1 VHLYLVR
8 HGQSHVNLGDVT
20 VEHRDEPLTDLGRE
34 QATRA
39 GAWIAQNIHVSD
51 FYASSVARA
60 AQTAEIIGQT
70 VGRRPELQDGLRE
83 IGTCRAD
90 GSRIP
95 SAEFEPFTPELWG
108 TLDPYTPVT
117 ATGES
122 WMQFR
127 SRVGAFVE
135 TLVPAARRNRL
146 GASPGEPS
154 DPRRILIVAHAG
166 VIEAVFE
173 YIFEKG
179 PWSVVAVETHHT
191 GITHLEHRPQVNRPD
206 WWLHYHNLTHHLTD
220 AMRT

>member
-8 HGQSHVNLGDVT
+8 HGQSHVNLGDLT
-20 VEHRDEPLTDLGRE
+20 VEHRDAPLTDLGRE
-34 QATRA
+34 QARRA
-39 GAWIAQNIHVSD
+39 GGWIRENIPVTD
-51 FYASSVARA
+51 FYASSVARTV
-60 AQTAEIIGQT
+60 QTAEIIADEIGLAPQL
-70 VGRRPELQDGLRE
+70 RDGVRE

-90 GSRIP
+90 GSP
-95 SAEFEPFTPELWG
+95 LASAEFEPFTPELWG

-135 TLVPAARRNRL
+135 STVPAARRNRF
-146 GASPGEPS
+146 GEQPEDAGTS
-154 DPRRILIVAHAG
+154 RRVLIVAHAG

-191 GITHLEHRPQVNRPD
+191 GITHIEHNPIPNRPD

-220 AMRT
+220 VMRT

>member
-1 VHLYLVR
+1 MVR
-8 HGQSHVNLGDVT
+8 HGQSHVNLGDLT
-20 VEHRDEPLTDLGRE
+20 VEHRDDPLTDLGRE
-34 QATRA
+34 QAVRA
-39 GAWIAQNIHVSD
+39 GEWIKDNIHVTD
-51 FYASSVARA
+51 FLASSVARTM
-60 AQTAEIIGQT
+60 QTAQIIGQAL
-70 VGRRPELQDGLRE
+70 GRPPEFKDGLRE
-83 IGTCRAD
+83 IGTCRPD
-90 GSRIP
+90 GTPIP
-95 SAEFEPFTPELWG
+95 AAEFEPFTPELWG

-135 TLVPAARRNRL
+135 TLVPAARRNRM
-146 GASPGEPS
+146 GDPVEAPS

-166 VIEAVFE
+166 VIEAMFE

-191 GITHLEHRPQVNRPD
+191 GVTHIEHRPQQNRPD

-220 AMRT
+220 EMRT

>member
-1 VHLYLVR
+1 MHLYLVR
-8 HGQSHVNLGDVT
+8 HGQSHVNLNDLT
-20 VEHRDEPLTDLGRE
+20 VEHRDEPLTDLGQE
-34 QATRA
+34 QAQRA
-39 GAWIAQNIHVSD
+39 GEWIAQNIAVTDFVASTVS
-51 FYASSVARA
+51 RA
-60 AQTAEIIGQT
+60 TQTAEIIGEAIGLTPQ
-70 VGRRPELQDGLRE
+70 LHDGLRE
-83 IGTCRAD
+83 IGTCHGD
-90 GSRIP
+90 GSPIP
-95 SAEFEPFTPELWG
+95 GAEFEPFTPEVWG

-135 TLVPAARRNRL
+135 TLAPTARRGRL
-146 GASPGEPS
+146 GEVVP
-154 DPRRILIVAHAG
+154 DRRRILAVAHGG
-166 VIEAVFE
+166 VIEAIFE

-191 GITHLEHRPQVNRPD
+191 GITHVEHRPQPHRPD

>member
-1 VHLYLVR
+1 MHLYLVR
-8 HGQSHVNLGDVT
+8 HGQSHVNLGDLT
-20 VEHRDEPLTDLGRE
+20 VEHRDEPLTELGRE
-34 QATRA
+34 QAARA
-39 GAWIAQNIHVSD
+39 GVWIRENVHVTD
-51 FYASSVARA
+51 FYASSVARTV
-60 AQTAEIIGQT
+60 QTAEIIGAAIDMAP
-70 VGRRPELQDGLRE
+70 VFREGLRE

-90 GSRIP
+90 GSPIP

-135 TLVPAARRNRL
+135 TLVPAARRNRM
-146 GASPGEPS
+146 GGPIEEPS
-154 DPRRILIVAHAG
+154 NPRRILIVAHAG

-191 GITHLEHRPQVNRPD
+191 GITHIEHRPQPNRPD

-220 AMRT
+220 AKRT

>member
-8 HGQSHVNLGDVT
+8 HGQSHVNLGDIT
-20 VEHRDEPLTDLGRE
+20 VSHRDEPLTDLGRE
-34 QATRA
+34 QAARA
-39 GAWIAQNIHVSD
+39 GEWIRENIRATD
-51 FYASSVARA
+51 FYASSVART
-60 AQTAEIIGQT
+60 AQTAQIIGSV
-70 VGRRPELQDGLRE
+70 VGQQPTLTDGLRE
-83 IGTCRAD
+83 IGTCRPD
-90 GSRIP
+90 GTPIP
-95 SAEFEPFTPELWG
+95 STEFETFTPELWG

-127 SRVGAFVE
+127 SRIGAFLE
-135 TLVPAARRNRL
+135 DLVPAARRNRM
-146 GASPGEPS
+146 GSPPEEPS
-154 DPRRILIVAHAG
+154 DPRRILLVAHAG

-191 GITHLEHRPQVNRPD
+191 GITHIEHRPQPNRPD

-220 AMRT
+220 EMRT

>member
-1 VHLYLVR
+1 MHLYLVR
-8 HGQSHVNLGDVT
+8 HGQSHVNLGDLT
-20 VEHRDEPLTDLGRE
+20 IEHRDEPLTDLGRD
-34 QATRA
+34 QAARA
-39 GAWIAQNIHVSD
+39 GQWIRENIHVTD
-51 FYASSVARA
+51 FYASSVARTV
-60 AQTAEIIGQT
+60 QTAQIIGRAI
-70 VGRRPELQDGLRE
+70 GRHPELNDGLRE
-83 IGTCRAD
+83 IGTCHPD
-90 GSRIP
+90 GSPIP
-95 SAEFEPFTPELWG
+95 AAEFEPFTPELWG

-135 TLVPAARRNRL
+135 TLVPAARRNRM
-146 GASPGEPS
+146 GGPPEEPS

-191 GITHLEHRPQVNRPD
+191 GITHVEHRPQRNRPD

-220 AMRT
+220 EMRT

>member
-1 VHLYLVR
+1 MHLYLVR
-8 HGQSHVNLGDVT
+8 HGQSHVNLGDLT

-34 QATRA
+34 QAERA
-39 GAWIAQNIHVSD
+39 GRWIVDNLRVSD
-51 FYASSVARA
+51 FYASSVARTM
-60 AQTAEIIGQT
+60 QTAEIIGRT
-70 VGRRPELQDGLRE
+70 LDLRPTFRDGLRE

-90 GSRIP
+90 GTPIP
-95 SAEFEPFTPELWG
+95 GAEFEPFTPELWG

-146 GASPGEPS
+146 GAPFEEPA

-191 GITHLEHRPQVNRPD
+191 GITHIEHRPQPNRPD

-220 AMRT
+220 EMRT